1 MQVQT
6 KKTLICLLACLP
18 FAVGYFLP
26 IQPDKFTYMFVH
38 ANIFH
43 LMANVVALFLF
54 LKSAGNKSTFITF
67 LIGGLCTSVVSY
79 MIYGDS
85 LVVGASG
92 FVFGVVGIYMVF
104 RYRGIFNKELYK
116 SFNFASVVFA
126 VIVGM
131 FIPSLAGLLHLYAFV
146 FGLFIGQLAISVVR
160 FIRNL
165 QQYM

>member
-6 KKTLICLLACLP
+6 KKTLISLLACLP
-18 FAVGYFLP
+18 FTVGYFLP
-26 IQPDKFTYMFVH
+26 IQPDAFSYMFVH

-43 LMANVVALFLF
+43 LVSNMVAVWFFMIAPQNMKTLLLFIIGGVVA
-54 LKSAGNKSTFITF
+54 ST
-67 LIGGLCTSVVSY
+67 LSY
-79 MIYGDS
+79 IIYNNP

-92 FVFGVVGIYMVF
+92 FVFGVMGIYMAL
-104 RYRGIFNKELYK
+104 RYRGAFKKELFI
-116 SFNFASVVFA
+116 SFNFASIVFA
-126 VIVGM
+126 IIIGM

-146 FGLFIGQLAISVVR
+146 FGLLIGQLAISVDR